1 VQLCGLLVRRSLTLS
16 ARAAGAQH
24 KAKTDQ
30 MHGGA
35 AAVRVLCKVGG
46 RFEVLTVINRV
57 MTAASIGA
65 SRGGGYARYLE
76 SKTVTPERG
85 DYYLTPDGEMAQAPG
100 RWLADAETLDRLGI
114 VAGKPLDGADFIAL
128 MEGRHPGTGSWL
140 RPEGAGG
147 GRGGGI
153 DVTFSAPKS
162 VSTVWALGDPWQRE
176 QIEQAHGRAVEQTIH
191 HLREQVPV
199 VRRRYSGQV
208 VEEQAKD
215 VIATEYRHTTA
226 RGVSGA
232 QAPDPQ
238 LHSHV
243 VITGAVRDDDRIVAV
258 ASRPIFRSARE
269 LGAFYRSALA
279 DELVRDGYAIEQ
291 GTGKDGRY
299 FEIAGVPRELCE
311 AFSGR
316 SREVA
321 RAAERFRAR
330 YGRAPE
336 RGELRNL
343 ALENRR
349 AKELTTRSDLQ
360 RVWTETGRDHGFGPD
375 EAVRLIGAS
384 ERPAAERAI
393 EDRVEAK
400 LTEQHAVFEERDLR
414 AVVLEQAAGEMAP
427 DQALGIA
434 REMVRDRRVLTLEGG
449 RMTTL
454 AVRAQEQAIE
464 RRTTQ
469 LAQPT
474 DRDVGEIARDNA
486 VREVAERIGGP
497 LSPEQHDALAV
508 LTGPERA
515 AVLVGPAGTGK
526 GVVIDAA
533 ARAEQHA
540 GRETIGVAVSG
551 STAER
556 LGTDSPALAGRT
568 LTLDALVARANTGA
582 IHVGRDTTVIL
593 DEAGMVDHKRLD
605 ALTGLVERS
614 GAKLV
619 TVGDGK
625 QLPSIGPGGMF
636 DRLTGHAPTVELAD
650 IHRTEDPAEQRAWQA
665 LRAGEPERA
674 MAHYASRGQLHLSDT
689 RDQAAEQAV
698 QTWAALTEGRDVR
711 EVALIADAANTEI
724 DRLNARAQHL
734 RAQRG
739 ELGHHETPLPGVHYG
754 LREGDLIA
762 FTTQHRPPGQPR
774 VENGTRGQVSAIH
787 ERGVTVTLDGSQRNV
802 QLAHGDLDS
811 LRLAYAQHVYRQQGA
826 TVERSVVL
834 TGGWQTSKETAYVEA
849 TRARHGTDWF
859 IARDDLGNEGQ
870 DPQRIAQLAQR
881 MRGSRAQTPSL
892 AHPELPDPDYGPG
905 FHRPIAPSRRS
916 RIPGI
921 ARAINRISQ
930 PSRTQERTR

>member
-1 VQLCGLLVRRSLTLS
+1 
-16 ARAAGAQH
+16 
-24 KAKTDQ
+24 
-30 MHGGA
+30 MHGC
-35 AAVRVLCKVGG
+35 AVAQRALCELVG
-46 RFEVLTVINRV
+46 RFGALRVITRV
-57 MTAASIGA
+57 MTAASRGA

-76 SKTVTPERG
+76 SKTVEPERG

-100 RWLADAETLDRLGI
+100 RWLADAETLERLG
-114 VAGKPLDGADFIAL
+114 VQPGGPVDGADFIAL
-128 MEGRHPGTGSWL
+128 MEGRHPGSGRWL

-176 QIEQAHGRAVEQTIH
+176 QIEQAHASAVEQTIH

-208 VEEQAKD
+208 VEEHAKD

-226 RGVSGA
+226 RGVQGA

-243 VITGAVRDDDRIVAV
+243 VITGAVREDDRIVAV

-269 LGAFYRSALA
+269 MGAFYRSALA
-279 DELVRDGYAIEQ
+279 DELVREGYTIEQ

-299 FEIAGVPRELCE
+299 FEIAGVPKELCE

-349 AKELTTRSDLQ
+349 SKTLTTRSDLQ
-360 RVWTETGRDHGFGPD
+360 RVWTQTARDHGFGPD

-384 ERPAAERAI
+384 ERPTAERAI

-400 LTEQHAVFEERDLR
+400 LTEQHAVFQERDLR

-427 DQALGIA
+427 DEALAVA
-434 REMVRDRRVLTLEGG
+434 RKMVRDRRVLSLEGG

-464 RRTTQ
+464 RRATQ
-469 LAQPT
+469 LAQPAG
-474 DRDVGEIARDNA
+474 RDVGDVARGSA
-486 VREVAERIGGP
+486 AREVAERIGGP
-497 LSPEQHDALAV
+497 LSPEQHHALDV
-508 LTGPERA
+508 ITGPERA

-556 LGTDSPALAGRT
+556 IGADSPALAGQT
-568 LTLDALVARANTGA
+568 LTLDSLVARANTGA
-582 IHVGRDTTVIL
+582 IHVDRDTTVIL

-605 ALTGLVERS
+605 ALTELVERS
-614 GAKLV
+614 GAKLIA
-619 TVGDGK
+619 VGDGK

-636 DRLTGHAPTVELAD
+636 DRLTEHAPSAELAD
-650 IHRTEDPAEQRAWQA
+650 IHRTKNSADQRAWQA

-698 QTWAALTEGRDVR
+698 QTWAALTEGRDIR
-711 EVALIADAANTEI
+711 EVALIADASNQEI

-787 ERGVTVTLDGSQRNV
+787 DRRVTITIDGSQRKV
-802 QLAHGDLDS
+802 RLAGEDLNS

-849 TRARHGTDWF
+849 TRARHGTTWF

-870 DPQRIAQLAQR
+870 DAVRITRLAQK
-881 MRGSRAQTPSL
+881 MCNSRVQTPSL
-892 AHPELPDPDYGPG
+892 AHPELPDPGW
-905 FHRPIAPSRRS
+905 APSRSPLRLRS
-916 RIPGI
+916 TLSPTRWLTRLPL
-921 ARAINRISQ
+921 RDT
-930 PSRTQERTR
+930 PSRGTGRGR

>member
-1 VQLCGLLVRRSLTLS
+1 MHGPPGAVRELCNSVAAS
-16 ARAAGAQH
+16 ARSWSSLH
-24 KAKTDQ
+24 
-30 MHGGA
+30 
-35 AAVRVLCKVGG
+35 
-46 RFEVLTVINRV
+46 V

-76 SKTVTPERG
+76 SKTVEPERG
-85 DYYLTPDGEMAQAPG
+85 DSYLAPDGELTQAPG
-100 RWLADAETLDRLGI
+100 RWLSDAETLERLGI
-114 VAGKPLDGADFIAL
+114 SAGKPVEGADFIAL
-128 MEGRHPGTGSWL
+128 MEGRHPGTGRWL

-153 DVTFSAPKS
+153 DVTLSAPKS
-162 VSTVWALGDPWQRE
+162 ASTVWALGDPWQRE
-176 QIEQAHGRAVEQTIH
+176 QIENAHAQAVEQTIH

-208 VEEQAKD
+208 VEERAKD
-215 VIATEYRHTTA
+215 VIAAEYRHTTA

-243 VITGAVRDDDRIVAV
+243 VLTGAVRKDERIVAV
-258 ASRPIFRSARE
+258 ASRPVFRCARE
-269 LGAFYRSALA
+269 LGAFYRCALA
-279 DELVRDGYAIEQ
+279 EELVREGYPVEQ
-291 GTGKDGRY
+291 ATGKDGRY
-299 FEIAGVPRELCE
+299 FEVAGVPRELRE

-349 AKELTTRSDLQ
+349 SKELTTRSDLQ
-360 RVWTETGRDHGFGPD
+360 RVWTQTGRAHGFGAD

-384 ERPAAERAI
+384 ERPTATRAI
-393 EDRVEAK
+393 EGRIEAK
-400 LTEQHAVFEERDLR
+400 LTEQHAVFEARDLR
-414 AVVLEQAAGEMAP
+414 AVALEQAAGEMVP
-427 DQALGIA
+427 DEALA
-434 REMVRDRRVLTLEGG
+434 VAKAMVGDRRILTLEGG

-464 RRTTQ
+464 RRAAT
-469 LAQPT
+469 LAQPAG
-474 DRDVGEIARDNA
+474 RDVGEIARGHA
-486 VREVAERIGGP
+486 AREVAERIGGP
-497 LSPEQHDALAV
+497 LTPEQHKALEA

-515 AVLVGPAGTGK
+515 AVLVGPAGAGK

-556 LGTDSPALAGRT
+556 LGSDSPALAGQT
-568 LTLDALVARANTGA
+568 LTLDSLVARANTGA

-605 ALTGLVERS
+605 ALTELVERS
-614 GAKLV
+614 GSKLIA
-619 TVGDGK
+619 VGDGK

-636 DRLTGHAPTVELAD
+636 DRLTGHTPTAELAD
-650 IHRTEDPAEQRAWQA
+650 IHRTKDPADQRAWQA

-698 QTWAALTEGRDVR
+698 QTWASLTEGRDIR

-739 ELGHHETPLPGVHYG
+739 ELGHHEIQLPAVHYG

-762 FTTQHRPPGQPR
+762 FTAQHRPAGQPR
-774 VENGTRGQVSAIH
+774 VENGTRGQVSTIH
-787 ERGVTVTLDGSQRNV
+787 ERGVTVTLDGSQRRV
-802 QLAHGDLDS
+802 QLVGEDLES

-849 TRARHGTDWF
+849 TRARRGTDWF
-859 IARDDLGNEGQ
+859 IARDELGAEGQ
-870 DPQRIAQLAQR
+870 DAARITRLAQQ
-881 MRGSRAQTPSL
+881 MCHSRAHTPSL
-892 AHPELPDPDYGPG
+892 AHPELSDPRWGPRFDLGRMRPSSLTRWLAPPARNPDRTADRGA
-905 FHRPIAPSRRS
+905 HRGR
-916 RIPGI
+916 
-921 ARAINRISQ
+921 
-930 PSRTQERTR
+930 

>member
-1 VQLCGLLVRRSLTLS
+1 VPRSRSRQWGALC
-16 ARAAGAQH
+16 
-24 KAKTDQ
+24 
-30 MHGGA
+30 
-35 AAVRVLCKVGG
+35 
-46 RFEVLTVINRV
+46 
-57 MTAASIGA
+57 
-65 SRGGGYARYLE
+65 
-76 SKTVTPERG
+76 
-85 DYYLTPDGEMAQAPG
+85 
-100 RWLADAETLDRLGI
+100 
-114 VAGKPLDGADFIAL
+114 
-128 MEGRHPGTGSWL
+128 
-140 RPEGAGG
+140 
-147 GRGGGI
+147 
-153 DVTFSAPKS
+153 
-162 VSTVWALGDPWQRE
+162 DPWQRE
-176 QIEQAHGRAVEQTIH
+176 QIEQAHARAVEQTIR

-208 VEEQAKD
+208 VEEHAKD

-243 VITGAVRDDDRIVAV
+243 VITGAVRQDDRIVAV

-269 LGAFYRSALA
+269 LGAFYRAALA
-279 DELVRDGYAIEQ
+279 DELVREGYAIKH

-349 AKELTTRSDLQ
+349 SKELTTRSDLQ
-360 RVWTETGRDHGFGPD
+360 RVWTQTARDHGFGPD

-384 ERPAAERAI
+384 ERPKAERAI

-427 DQALGIA
+427 DEALAVA

-464 RRTTQ
+464 RRATQ
-469 LAQPT
+469 LAQPAG
-474 DRDVGEIARDNA
+474 RDVGDAARRNA
-486 VREVAERIGGP
+486 AREVAERIGEP
-497 LSPEQHDALAV
+497 LSPEQQRALEV
-508 LTGPERA
+508 LTGPERV
-515 AVLVGPAGTGK
+515 AVLVGPAGSGK

-533 ARAEQHA
+533 AVTEQHA
-540 GRETIGVAVSG
+540 GSTTLGVAVSG

-556 LGTDSPALAGRT
+556 LGADSPALTGQT
-568 LTLDALVARANTGA
+568 LTLDALIACANTGT
-582 IHVGRDTTVIL
+582 IHVGEHTTVIL
-593 DEAGMVDHKRLD
+593 DEAGMTDHKRLD
-605 ALTGLVERS
+605 ALTRLVERS
-614 GAKLV
+614 EAKLIA
-619 TVGDGK
+619 VGDGK

-636 DRLTGHAPTVELAD
+636 DRLANHAPTVELTD
-650 IHRTEDPAEQRAWQA
+650 IHRTTDPAERRAWQA

-674 MAHYASRGQLHLSDT
+674 MAHYASRGRLHLSDT

-698 QTWAALTEGRDVR
+698 QTWAALTEERDIR
-711 EVALIADAANTEI
+711 SVALIADAANTEI

-739 ELGHHETPLPGVHYG
+739 ELGHHEIALPGVHYG
-754 LREGDLIA
+754 LHEGDLIA
-762 FTTQHRPPGQPR
+762 FTAQHRPQGQPR
-774 VENGTRGQVSAIH
+774 VENGTRGHVSAIGK
-787 ERGVTVTLDGSQRNV
+787 RGVIVRLDGSQRRV
-802 QLAHGDLDS
+802 QLVGDDLES

-859 IARDDLGNEGQ
+859 VARDDLGEEGQ
-870 DPQRIAQLAQR
+870 DAGRITRLAQK
-881 MRGSRAQTPSL
+881 MTNSRAQTPSL
-892 AHPELPDPDYGPG
+892 VYPERLNPG
-905 FHRPIAPSRRS
+905 WAPSHNPLRLRSALSPTRWLTRTPNRDTPDRSVGRGRR
-916 RIPGI
+916 
-921 ARAINRISQ
+921 
-930 PSRTQERTR
+930 

>member
-1 VQLCGLLVRRSLTLS
+1 
-16 ARAAGAQH
+16 
-24 KAKTDQ
+24 
-30 MHGGA
+30 
-35 AAVRVLCKVGG
+35 
-46 RFEVLTVINRV
+46 

-76 SKTVTPERG
+76 SKTVEPERG

-100 RWLADAETLDRLGI
+100 RWLADAETLERLG
-114 VAGKPLDGADFIAL
+114 VQPGGPLDGADFIAL
-128 MEGRHPGTGSWL
+128 MEGRHPGSGRWL

-176 QIEQAHGRAVEQTIH
+176 QIEQAHASAVEQTIH

-208 VEEQAKD
+208 VEEHAKD
-215 VIATEYRHTTA
+215 VIATEYRHTTP
-226 RGVSGA
+226 RGVQGA

-243 VITGAVRDDDRIVAV
+243 VITGAVREDDRIVAV

-279 DELVRDGYAIEQ
+279 DELVREGYTIEQ

-321 RAAERFRAR
+321 RATERFRAR

-349 AKELTTRSDLQ
+349 SKELTTRSDLQ
-360 RVWTETGRDHGFGPD
+360 RVWTQTARDHRFGPD

-384 ERPAAERAI
+384 ERPTAERAI

-427 DQALGIA
+427 DEALAVA
-434 REMVRDRRVLTLEGG
+434 RKMVRDRRVLSLEGG

-464 RRTTQ
+464 RRATQ
-469 LAQPT
+469 LAQPAG
-474 DRDVGEIARDNA
+474 RDVGDVARGSA
-486 VREVAERIGGP
+486 AREVAERIGGP
-497 LSPEQHDALAV
+497 LSPEQHHALDV
-508 LTGPERA
+508 ITGPERA

-556 LGTDSPALAGRT
+556 IGADSPALAGQT

-582 IHVGRDTTVIL
+582 IHVDRDTTVIL

-605 ALTGLVERS
+605 ALTELVERS
-614 GAKLV
+614 GAKLIA
-619 TVGDGK
+619 VGDGK
-625 QLPSIGPGGMF
+625 QLPSIGPGLF
-636 DRLTGHAPTVELAD
+636 DRLTEHAPSAELAD
-650 IHRTEDPAEQRAWQA
+650 IHRTKNPADQRAWQA

-698 QTWAALTEGRDVR
+698 QTWAALTEGRDIR
-711 EVALIADAANTEI
+711 EVALIADASNQEI

-739 ELGHHETPLPGVHYG
+739 ELGDHETPLPGVHYG

-787 ERGVTVTLDGSQRNV
+787 DRRVTITIDGSQRKV
-802 QLAHGDLDS
+802 RLAGEDLNS

-849 TRARHGTDWF
+849 TRARHGTTWF

-870 DPQRIAQLAQR
+870 DAVRITRLAQK
-881 MRGSRAQTPSL
+881 MCNSRVQTPSL
-892 AHPELPDPDYGPG
+892 AHPELPDPGW
-905 FHRPIAPSRRS
+905 APSRSPLRLRS
-916 RIPGI
+916 TLAPTRWLTRLPL
-921 ARAINRISQ
+921 RDT
-930 PSRTQERTR
+930 PSRGTSRGR

>member
-1 VQLCGLLVRRSLTLS
+1 
-16 ARAAGAQH
+16 
-24 KAKTDQ
+24 
-30 MHGGA
+30 M
-35 AAVRVLCKVGG
+35 
-46 RFEVLTVINRV
+46 
-57 MTAASIGA
+57 
-65 SRGGGYARYLE
+65 
-76 SKTVTPERG
+76 
-85 DYYLTPDGEMAQAPG
+85 
-100 RWLADAETLDRLGI
+100 
-114 VAGKPLDGADFIAL
+114 
-128 MEGRHPGTGSWL
+128 
-140 RPEGAGG
+140 
-147 GRGGGI
+147 
-153 DVTFSAPKS
+153 
-162 VSTVWALGDPWQRE
+162 
-176 QIEQAHGRAVEQTIH
+176 
-191 HLREQVPV
+191 
-199 VRRRYSGQV
+199 RRRYSGQV
-208 VEEQAKD
+208 VEEHAKD
-215 VIATEYRHTTA
+215 VIATEYRHTAA
-226 RGVSGA
+226 RGVAGA

-243 VITGAVRDDDRIVAV
+243 VITGAVREDERIVAV

-279 DELVRDGYAIEQ
+279 DELVREGYTIEH

-349 AKELTTRSDLQ
+349 SKELTTRSDLR
-360 RVWTETGRDHGFGPD
+360 RVWTQTARDHGFGPD

-384 ERPAAERAI
+384 ERPTAERAI

-400 LTEQHAVFEERDLR
+400 LTEQHAVFEQRDLR

-427 DQALGIA
+427 DQALTTA

-464 RRTTQ
+464 RRARQ
-469 LAQPT
+469 LAQ
-474 DRDVGEIARDNA
+474 RAGRHVGDVARENA
-486 VREVAERIGGP
+486 AREAAERIGGP
-497 LSPEQHDALAV
+497 LSPEQHHALEV

-526 GVVIDAA
+526 GVVIDAV
-533 ARAEQHA
+533 ARAEQAA
-540 GRETIGVAVSG
+540 GRETMGVAVSG

-556 LGTDSPALAGRT
+556 LGTDSPALAGQT
-568 LTLDALVARANTGA
+568 LTLDSLVARANTGA

-605 ALTGLVERS
+605 ALTELVERS
-614 GAKLV
+614 GAKLIA
-619 TVGDGK
+619 VGDSK

-636 DRLTGHAPTVELAD
+636 DRLTRHAPTTELAD
-650 IHRTEDPAEQRAWQA
+650 IHRTKNPADQRAWQA
-665 LRAGEPERA
+665 LRSGEPERA

-698 QTWAALTEGRDVR
+698 QTWATLTNGRDIR
-711 EVALIADAANTEI
+711 EVALIADASNQEI

-734 RAQRG
+734 RAERG

-762 FTTQHRPPGQPR
+762 FTAQHRPPGQPR

-787 ERGVTVTLDGSQRNV
+787 ERRVTVTLDGSQRKV
-802 QLAHGDLDS
+802 QLAGEHLDS

-859 IARDDLGNEGQ
+859 IARDDLGSDGQ
-870 DPQRIAQLAQR
+870 DAGRITRLAQK
-881 MRGSRAQTPSL
+881 MCNSRAQMPSL
-892 AHPELPDPDYGPG
+892 AHPERAD
-905 FHRPIAPSRRS
+905 RSWAPSRDPLRLRS
-916 RIPGI
+916 ALSPTRWFTRTLHRDAPG
-921 ARAINRISQ
+921 RSVGRG
-930 PSRTQERTR
+930 R

>member
-1 VQLCGLLVRRSLTLS
+1 
-16 ARAAGAQH
+16 
-24 KAKTDQ
+24 
-30 MHGGA
+30 MHGR
-35 AAVRVLCKVGG
+35 AVAQRVLCKVGG
-46 RFEVLTVINRV
+46 RFGVLAVINRV

-65 SRGGGYARYLE
+65 SRAGGYARYLE
-76 SKTVTPERG
+76 SKTIAPERG

-114 VAGKPLDGADFIAL
+114 VADKPLDGVDFIAL
-128 MEGRHPGTGSWL
+128 MEGRHPGTGRWL

-199 VRRRYSGQV
+199 VRRRYNGQV
-208 VEEQAKD
+208 VEENAKD

-243 VITGAVRDDDRIVAV
+243 VITGAVREDDRIVAV
-258 ASRPIFRSARE
+258 ASRPIFRSARK

-279 DELVRDGYAIEQ
+279 DELIREGYPIEH

-349 AKELTTRSDLQ
+349 SKELTTRSDLQ
-360 RVWTETGRDHGFGPD
+360 RVWTKTARDHGFGPD
-375 EAVRLIGAS
+375 EAVQLIGAS
-384 ERPAAERAI
+384 ERPVADRAI

-414 AVVLEQAAGEMAP
+414 AVLLEQAAGEMAP
-427 DQALGIA
+427 DEALAVA
-434 REMVRDRRVLTLEGG
+434 REMIRDRRVLALEGG

-464 RRTTQ
+464 RRATQ
-469 LAQPT
+469 LAQPAG
-474 DRDVGEIARDNA
+474 RDVGETARDNA
-486 VREVAERIGGP
+486 AREVAERIGGQ
-497 LSPEQHDALAV
+497 LSPEQHHALEV

-515 AVLVGPAGTGK
+515 AVLIGPAGTGK
-526 GVVIDAA
+526 GVVIDTA

-540 GRETIGVAVSG
+540 GRETIGIAVSG

-556 LGTDSPALAGRT
+556 LGADSPALAGST
-568 LTLDALVARANTGA
+568 LTLDALVARANTGT

-593 DEAGMVDHKRLD
+593 DEAGMADHKRLD

-614 GAKLV
+614 GAKLIA
-619 TVGDGK
+619 VGDGK

-636 DRLTGHAPTVELAD
+636 DRLTSHAPATELAD
-650 IHRTEDPAEQRAWQA
+650 IHRTKNPAEQRAWQA

-674 MAHYASRGQLHLSDT
+674 MAHYASRGRLHLSDT

-698 QTWAALTEGRDVR
+698 QTWAALTEGCDIR

-739 ELGHHETPLPGVHYG
+739 ELGHHEIPLPGVHYG

-787 ERGVTVTLDGSQRNV
+787 EQGVTILLDGSRRKV
-802 QLAHGDLDS
+802 HLASAHLDS

-849 TRARHGTDWF
+849 TRARHGTDWY
-859 IARDDLGNEGQ
+859 IARDDLGTEGQ
-870 DPQRIAQLAQR
+870 DAARITRLAQK
-881 MRGSRAQTPSL
+881 MCNSRAQTPSL
-892 AHPELPDPDYGPG
+892 AYPERPDSGWEPTRDPLRLRSALSPTRWLTRTPGRDTPD
-905 FHRPIAPSRRS
+905 RS
-916 RIPGI
+916 AGRG
-921 ARAINRISQ
+921 R
-930 PSRTQERTR
+930 